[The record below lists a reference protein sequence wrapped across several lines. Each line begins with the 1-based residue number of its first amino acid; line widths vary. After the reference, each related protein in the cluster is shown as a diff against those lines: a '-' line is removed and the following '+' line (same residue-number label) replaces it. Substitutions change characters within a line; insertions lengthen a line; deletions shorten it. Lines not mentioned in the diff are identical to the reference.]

1 LSQEEVE
8 VVSVVEIEEVSVEA
22 EVVTEVV
29 SVEAVVASVEVSNKD
44 HQPKLLKLQHSH
56 MLVKVT

>member
-1 LSQEEVE
+1 M
-8 VVSVVEIEEVSVEA
+8 VSVVEIEEVSVEA